1 MSYLSQIVNSPVRD
15 AADRVVGKVK
25 DLVVATKPGQYA
37 PVAYLLVKGKSKDRF
52 FVSYDQ
58 VSVVGKKETVLK
70 KVFEKNLTTPVIV
83 GDEYAHLVKDILDQ
97 QIVDTEGA
105 RVVRVN
111 DLRLGI
117 LNNQMVVVGIDVS
130 FKGLLRRLGFAWL
143 DVFDKLK
150 VNLIDWRDTERLK
163 GGLKLEALTQN
174 LKKLHPADLA
184 DIIEDLSIKQGRDLV
199 TSLESEEA
207 AKVFEEL
214 DPHLQKVLVRYLG
227 PKQATN
233 IIEKMSVDE
242 IVDFLQTLSKY
253 DAKQFLSRL
262 QRATSSKVKKLLAHR
277 DDTAGGLMT
286 TDYITISPEA
296 TVAEAIEEVKR
307 VSHSMRSIL
316 YLYLIDH
323 RDIFKGTVSL
333 RRLLIAKSDQ
343 KLKDI
348 VRRSKR
354 IETLRTKDD
363 VEEVMD
369 TMTRYNLY
377 SAAVLDEKHRLV
389 GVITIDDVMRYMR
402 PKA

>member
-15 AADRVVGKVK
+15 AADRKIGKVK
-25 DLVVATKPGQYA
+25 DLIVTTKPGQYA
-37 PVAYLLVKGKSKDRF
+37 PVAYLLVKGKSKGRF

-70 KVFEKNLTTPVIV
+70 KVFEKNLTTTVVV
-83 GDEYAHLVKDILDQ
+83 GDEYVNLVRDILDQ

-130 FKGLLRRLGFAWL
+130 FKGLLRRLGLAWL
-143 DVFDKLK
+143 DVFDRLK

-253 DAKQFLSRL
+253 DARQFLSRL
-262 QRATSSKVKKLLAHR
+262 QRATSTKVKKLLAHR

-296 TVAEAIEEVKR
+296 TVADAIEEVKR

-354 IETLRTKDD
+354 IETLRTNDD

>member
-15 AADRVVGKVK
+15 AADRKIGKVK
-25 DLVVATKPGQYA
+25 DLIVTIKPGQYA
-37 PVAYLLVKGKSKDRF
+37 PVAYLLVKGKRNGRF

-58 VSVVGKKETVLK
+58 VSIVGKKETILK
-70 KVFEKNLTTPVIV
+70 KIFEKNLTTTVVV
-83 GDEYAHLVKDILDQ
+83 GDEYVHLVKDILDQ

-117 LNNQMVVVGIDVS
+117 LNNQMAVVGIDVS
-130 FKGLLRRLGFAWL
+130 FKGLLRRLGLVWL
-143 DVFDKLK
+143 DIFDKLK

-163 GGLKLEALTQN
+163 GAIKLEALTQN
-174 LKKLHPADLA
+174 LRKLHPADLA

-199 TSLESEEA
+199 SSLESDEA

-214 DPHLQKVLVRYLG
+214 DPHLQKMLVKYLG
-227 PKQATN
+227 PKQAIN
-233 IIEKMSVDE
+233 IVEKMSVDE
-242 IVDFLQTLSKY
+242 IVDFIQTLPKY

-262 QRATSSKVKKLLAHR
+262 QKATSSQVRKLLAHA

-286 TDYITISPEA
+286 TDYITMSPEA
-296 TVAEAIEEVKR
+296 TVANAIEEVKR
-307 VSHSMRSIL
+307 RSHSMRSIL

-333 RRLLIAKSDQ
+333 RRLLIAESEE

-354 IETLRTKDD
+354 VETLRIHDD
-363 VEEVMD
+363 IEDVMD

-377 SAAVLDEKHRLV
+377 SAAVLDEKHRLM
-389 GVITIDDVMRYMR
+389 GVVTIDDVMRYMR